1 MFFDVFVVF
10 VVITDICWEYVYAIL
25 PDDGDRVNVF
35 NSLINMFHDITLNS
49 FDFVLWNVLN
59 AGNNLNALCRCCMNV
74 AVCFDYLIFR
84 MAQECC
90 SH

>member
-1 MFFDVFVVF
+1 MG
-10 VVITDICWEYVYAIL
+10 ICL
-25 PDDGDRVNVF
+25 CDLNDGDRVNVV

-49 FDFVLWNVLN
+49 FDFVLGNVLN
-59 AGNNLNALCRCCMNV
+59 AGNNLNAFCCCCMNV
-74 AVCFDYLIFR
+74 AVCFDNLIFR